1 MTLLNISSCVVQR
14 VGVGQHC
21 WNDWV
26 VLEAEGSKRE
36 ALGG

>member
-1 MTLLNISSCVVQR
+1 MRLLDISSCVVQR
-14 VGVGQHC
+14 EGVGQHC

-36 ALGG
+36 ALRG